1 MGNKFYLLVKKITSL
16 FMKENAKLRKPNNTT
31 VGNKIE
37 KSFTVTES
45 ENSKLFKILDDVYKM
60 Y

>member
-1 MGNKFYLLVKKITSL
+1 
-16 FMKENAKLRKPNNTT
+16 MKENAKLRKPNNTT